1 MDREPSEIRYTEAD
15 EVVNKIVGRTVTSWG
30 LDSDGLHINLNDGN
44 VLIVMGIVC
53 LIQPAS
59 AQH

>member
-53 LIQPAS
+53 LIQPS